1 MHNRILVLQISHIN
15 LKRKEILVIP
25 FYYVCD
31 MIANINS
38 AVLFIIIANVLVS
51 MKGFNDYSF
60 LDKFK
65 FQVGKILSGEKIRM
79 FTSGFLHVDW
89 AHLGFN
95 MYALYLFGGIVAGM
109 LGVTNFLIIYFLSL
123 LGGSLYSLK
132 YHKNESYYSAV
143 GASGAVSG
151 IIYASILLYPEMEL
165 YLFFIPIPIPGY
177 IFGVGYLL
185 YSIYGMKKQIGNVGH
200 SAHLGG
206 AIGGFAITLLLNP
219 SLFSANTFMVVL
231 LAVPI
236 VLLLLFG
243 DKLKSS

>member
-1 MHNRILVLQISHIN
+1 ML
-15 LKRKEILVIP
+15 E
-25 FYYVCD
+25 
-31 MIANINS
+31 NINS
-38 AVLFIIIANVLVS
+38 AVLLIIIANVLAS
-51 MKGFNDYSF
+51 MKGFSDDAF
-60 LDKFK
+60 LNTYK
-65 FQVGKILSGEKIRM
+65 FQIGKIVSGEKIRM
-79 FTSGFLHVDW
+79 LTSGFLHVDW
-89 AHLGFN
+89 MHLGFN

-109 LGVTNFLIIYFLSL
+109 LGITSFLIIYILSL
-123 LGGSLYSLK
+123 LAGNLYSLK

-151 IIYASILLYPEMEL
+151 IVYASILLYPDMSL

-219 SLFSANTFMVVL
+219 SLFSSNTFMVIL

-243 DKLKSS
+243 DKLKSL